1 MLILSKRLHSIF
13 LLRCFNDSFA
23 ILFLFLAIYAYQK
36 RQYTVGS
43 LLYSWGL
50 GIKMS
55 LILSLPAFGVILFL
69 TRGIAGG
76 LRQASLMMQLQVLIG
91 LPFLQQDWKG
101 YLSRSFELSRQ
112 FFFKWTVNWR
122 FVPED
127 IFLSKTFAGALLLAH
142 LAVLGI
148 FVYKKWNN
156 GAVGGAVNSPKSKT
170 TITPDHILLV
180 LSSSNFIGIL
190 FARSLHYQFYVWYF
204 HMLPFLLWKT
214 RLPVLVRVAILLA
227 IEVCW
232 NTYPSTSWSSLLLIF
247 CHATIVLSV
256 YLDSQNTKLKPHN
269 QYLIA
274 SIHTVLSS
282 LVALLYR
289 HSFPTKSS
297 VRLHTETLQCC

>member
-122 FVPED
+122 FMGEER
-127 IFLSKTFAGALLLAH
+127 FLSREFSIALLIGHVGVLA
-142 LAVLGI
+142 LFATKWLRPSGLSMSEIAKTLMKGKEPLGNI
-148 FVYKKWNN
+148 QTI
-156 GAVGGAVNSPKSKT
+156 VGSR
-170 TITPDHILLV
+170 ITPTFVMTTV
-180 LSSSNFIGIL
+180 LSANTIGML
-190 FARSLHYQFYVWYF
+190 FARSLHYQFFAYLAWST
-204 HMLPFLLWKT
+204 PFLLWKSGIH
-214 RLPVLVRVAILLA
+214 PILQYA
-227 IEVCW
+227 VWCAQEWAW
-232 NTYPSTSWSSLLLIF
+232 NVYPST
-247 CHATIVLSV
+247 
-256 YLDSQNTKLKPHN
+256 D
-269 QYLIA
+269 
-274 SIHTVLSS
+274 LSS
-282 LVALLYR
+282 KVVVVVLAWQVVCVWHARQGVVMEENLSTQADEKR
-289 HSFPTKSS
+289 D
-297 VRLHTETLQCC
+297 